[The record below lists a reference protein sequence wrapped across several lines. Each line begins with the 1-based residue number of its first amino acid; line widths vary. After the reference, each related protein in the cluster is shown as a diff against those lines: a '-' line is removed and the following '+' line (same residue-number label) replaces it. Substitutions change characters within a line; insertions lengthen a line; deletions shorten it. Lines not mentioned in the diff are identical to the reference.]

1 MANIMRLCNGL
12 NTELLKPLL
21 KSTFRNGF
29 IKFPAEKSKFGNRWY
44 HFTRRKLQT
53 DTREPLSIYIKIG
66 VGVVTGIG
74 VKLLR
79 NNSVYCLQKTGSRV
93 HNNETKAKDPDF
105 NWSKFIKLL
114 QSYWLELLGA
124 VLAAMVCALLNI
136 QIPRALG
143 NLVDVIS
150 KLSVSETDFMT
161 DMKKPAINMITY
173 YTLQSIFTFFYIALL
188 AHVGE
193 GIAKTMKVQMFS
205 SIMNQDMAFFD
216 THRSGELLNRELS
229 FRAKE
234 QASKVTLTAEEAIS
248 NIRTVRSFAMEELE
262 NKILNEQAEICKQ
275 LNIHLGYGI
284 ALFQAG
290 TNLFLNGMVLSTIYI
305 GGYMMTT
312 GSISAGDLMAFLVAV
327 QMLQR
332 SFTQVSL
339 LFGTY
344 IKGKHAGARVFE
356 IIDLPSG
363 KTLSAGRKIPYHS
376 LLPNIEFKNVAFS
389 YPSRPDKEVLKNI
402 NLYIPEGKTIA
413 IVGSSGSGKS
423 TLAWLLERF
432 YDVDSGVVL
441 VGEEDIRNLDSTWL
455 RKNVIGFISQEPVLF
470 ATSVLENIRYG
481 KPTATDEEVVQAA
494 KLANAD
500 NFIRGFPDG
509 YSTMVGERGVSV
521 SGGQKQRI
529 AIARALLKNPSI
541 LILDEATSAL
551 DSESEKA
558 VQHSLEELTKFRTT
572 IIIAHRLSTIK
583 NVDLIVV
590 LHNGVIVESGTHRE
604 LLAKKGMYA
613 ALVANQVELV

>member
-1 MANIMRLCNGL
+1 MANLMRLCNGL

-21 KSTFRNGF
+21 K
-29 IKFPAEKSKFGNRWY
+29 
-44 HFTRRKLQT
+44 
-53 DTREPLSIYIKIG
+53 
-66 VGVVTGIG
+66 
-74 VKLLR
+74 
-79 NNSVYCLQKTGSRV
+79 V

-143 NLVDVIS
+143 SLVDVIS

-216 THRSGELLNRELS
+216 THRSGELLNRLTVDIQDFKSS
-229 FRAKE
+229 FKMVISQGLKNLTQIIGCSVSIFFISPSMTAIMMVVVPTGIIGGSYVGSLLRQAAMQSRGTAKE